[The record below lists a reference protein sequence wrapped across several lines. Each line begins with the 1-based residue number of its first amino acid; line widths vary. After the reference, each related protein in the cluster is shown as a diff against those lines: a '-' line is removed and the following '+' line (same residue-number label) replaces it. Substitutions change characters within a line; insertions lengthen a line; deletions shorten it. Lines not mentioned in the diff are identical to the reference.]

1 MQDRP
6 SLVPAHMKGKLHI
19 GAALEG
25 KVRAGGAYREF
36 VAAVVSACSSSAA
49 EPLEITEYSLDEKR
63 DLENPR
69 WLKVILQVDFAD
81 GDFDSKRARR
91 IRLRGMI
98 NERIRGAR
106 LGSDAPEA
114 INDLTGRFFI
124 IVRW

>member
-19 GAALEG
+19 GDALEG

-36 VAAVVSACSSSAA
+36 VAAVVSACSSPAA

-69 WLKVILQVDFAD
+69 WLKVILQVGFAD

-114 INDLTGRFFI
+114 INDLIGRFFI
-124 IVRW
+124 IVKW